1 MLNYVEKAPNTPGS
15 KRNQTSITKIKGDKK
30 MKQDRVIRLT
40 GILQKKSLHAG
51 GAFLAAVA
59 LFFASAPCLGHFYEP
74 EVPKQLR

>member
-1 MLNYVEKAPNTPGS
+1 MYVVEKVPTTPTN
-15 KRNQTSITKIKGDKK
+15 RNQESTTKMRGDKK
-30 MKQDRVIRLT
+30 MKQDKVIRLT

-74 EVPKQLR
+74 EVPEQLR